1 MKLVYIFDDETKE
14 FRGSKS
20 VEDSYITA
28 KNETELA
35 PEDDL
40 MPPYSW
46 NGIKWTGTVKAP
58 QLTPD
63 QQQIAILQQILMAQ
77 AADVAKLKQGVDK
90 L

>member
-1 MKLVYIFDDETKE
+1 MKLIYIFDEEKV

-20 VEDSYITA
+20 VDDDYVLSS
-28 KNETELA
+28 NETAVA
-35 PEDDL
+35 PSDGL
-40 MPPYSW
+40 QPPYSW
-46 NGIKWTGTVKAP
+46 NGIKWTGTVTAP
-58 QLTPD
+58 QLTSD